1 MKLRIEKSVVVITP
15 SIGSPKLLNALESV
29 EKQTHRNIK
38 HLVVAD
44 GPEYLEK
51 IVGLKFAS
59 SIRYQVTSTPDN
71 TGKEGFYGHRIY
83 AAYPHLVNADY
94 VAFLDEDNWYEP
106 DHIRSLVDLVEERN
120 LHFAYSMR
128 KIYDSD
134 KNFLIEDNC
143 ESLGKWPIWFT
154 HKQPQYHMDTS
165 SYLFRRDFIKDTCH
179 IWHHGWGGDRRYFNS
194 VRDTNHTNTC
204 QHTLCYRLDGN
215 PGSVNYDFFK
225 KGNEEQLKHYGGHL
239 PWKKT

>member
-15 SIGSPKLLNALESV
+15 SVGSSKLLNAIESV
-29 EKQTHRNIK
+29 ENQTYKNIK
-38 HLVVAD
+38 HLIVSD
-44 GPEYLEK
+44 GPEHLEK

-59 SIRYQVTSTPDN
+59 TIKYQVTSTPSN
-71 TGKEGFYGHRIY
+71 TGKDGFYGHRIY
-83 AAYPHLVNADY
+83 AAYPHLVNEDY
-94 VAFLDEDNWYEP
+94 VVFLDEDNWFEP
-106 DHIRSLVDLVEERN
+106 NHIQSLVETVESRD

-134 KNFLIEDNC
+134 QKFLIEDNC

-179 IWHHGWGGDRRYFNS
+179 IWHHGWGADRRYFES
-194 VRDTNHTNTC
+194 VMAANHTNTC
-204 QHTLCYRLDGN
+204 LHTLCYRLDGN
-215 PGSVNYDFFK
+215 PNSVNYDFFK
-225 KGNEEQLKHYGGHL
+225 KGNEEQLKHYEGLL